1 MGQFVC
7 KVGTASGDIQE
18 LTLRA
23 DSEASLRRELG
34 EKGYHLFR
42 VRRRLGLSSL
52 VSSGGIGRE
61 RIKSSDFMI
70 FNQEL
75 AALLRAGLPLLQ
87 GLDIMLERMKQPL
100 FRRVLA
106 DIRDKV
112 KSGTALSD
120 AFRSHGDLFPRMY
133 SASLLAGEK
142 SGNLEQV
149 IRRYLNYQRL
159 TIGTQKKV
167 FAALV
172 YPAFLFIFMLGASG
186 YLLLGVIPKF
196 SELFETLG
204 HRELPPLTVTLLG
217 IANLARDHFLV
228 ILLVLASVSI
238 GLYSWVKQAPESV
251 DRLILKIP
259 VLGPVL
265 RLFATTQLTRSLSTL
280 LAGGIP
286 LVQSVE
292 IASQS
297 ISNRFLGGL
306 LIPVADRVREGKSFA
321 SSLEATGQM
330 DNLMIEMS
338 KVGEATGGLSEMLG
352 NVADFCDEEI
362 ENRLNVML
370 ALLTPVV
377 LAVMGLLVA
386 IMLLGIYMPLFEA
399 AAVK

>member
-1 MGQFVC
+1 VGQFVC